1 MYTLKYGQGKIELDV
16 PNKADIYLIEI
27 NFIGTL
33 SGVSN
38 MPGEFIPVVGKNKL
52 FIVNGDPKHT
62 QLSDN
67 CILYYTSQCKIKYAK
82 VYEISELAKMNE
94 NTKLREKDP
103 NIHIDNVNIKRPVRV
118 VEVSSKMN
126 KLDTNWNTLDEAI
139 DYDYENRVGGKT
151 LSKSSIVVNN
161 AKLGENTK
169 YYTKDGEEYNG
180 PIHYHS
186 DLRVMT
192 GGTHTEDSKMLYASP
207 NQKPL
212 FPKDLVG
219 KKINYK
225 GLLNKQITKGKYSKG
240 TFNEVKKYIKK
251 SKRTSV
257 RRSPRNFFNNENLS
271 RNNPSD
277 DGSSGGY

>member
-1 MYTLKYGQGKIELDV
+1 
-16 PNKADIYLIEI
+16 
-27 NFIGTL
+27 
-33 SGVSN
+33 
-38 MPGEFIPVVGKNKL
+38 
-52 FIVNGDPKHT
+52 
-62 QLSDN
+62 
-67 CILYYTSQCKIKYAK
+67 
-82 VYEISELAKMNE
+82 
-94 NTKLREKDP
+94 
-103 NIHIDNVNIKRPVRV
+103 
-118 VEVSSKMN
+118 MN

-225 GLLNKQITKGKYSKG
+225 GLLNKKIAKGKYSKG